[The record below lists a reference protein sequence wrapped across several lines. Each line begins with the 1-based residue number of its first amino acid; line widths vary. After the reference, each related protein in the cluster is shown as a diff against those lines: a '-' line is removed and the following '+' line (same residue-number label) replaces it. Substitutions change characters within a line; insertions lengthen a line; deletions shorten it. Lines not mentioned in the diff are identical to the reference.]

1 MAGRTRRGTPI
12 SAGALVVVGV
22 LTGFIVEVVSG
33 YLEPLAEYRWAWL
46 SALVVVTAG
55 TVVLDLRVRKREA
68 QPVPDEGRS
77 ARSLPTSDEPSSRPL
92 FQVPPRPPKLE
103 SRPELETLVAA
114 LRAEATG
121 AVGVTTALVG
131 AGGFGKTSLAL
142 LACHDDRVRE
152 FFTGGIIWVTIGR
165 DRTTAEVGNLLRGL
179 CEALSRQAPQMTD
192 IGLLAHHLADLLAG
206 RGRMLVVVDD
216 VWTAGQ
222 LEPFVILAE
231 RVRVLVTTRNLV
243 VLPDGHEQVRVDA
256 LDDRVA
262 AEVLTRGLPPMAE
275 GVRRKLLALTG
286 GWPLLLA
293 LVNGRLTADVA
304 SGAGVDV
311 AARQAITRL
320 EQAGPAALDVTDAD
334 QRSKAVKATIEYSTR
349 VLQPQMR
356 ERLFEL
362 GIFREDTEIPITM
375 VRLLWAAT
383 ARMDPAQVQQT
394 CETLA
399 GLSLITLRWVDQAHQ
414 VVVLHDVVR
423 AFLRSRDGLAQ
434 RRVEVNQRLIDQAG
448 QILGIGD
455 REWWRLPEG
464 HFLWDH
470 LAFHLAEGGRETQ
483 LAELMA
489 DVRWLLARMAN
500 GSPLALE
507 TDLSLSQDERAVATR
522 RVIARAGH
530 LLVDLD
536 RAGKSQRLS
545 ESNRLAH
552 LSVLPHIRRQL
563 DVPGTV
569 EGPFLKAKWPLP
581 ESRDSGLIRT
591 LTGHTSRVHRVA
603 IAPDGSWLASA
614 SNQEVRIWRPDGHP
628 VARLTGHTG
637 WVRAVAIAP
646 DASWLAST
654 SHNEVRIW
662 TPDGHLVATLEG
674 HTRSV
679 NGVAIAPD
687 GSWLAS
693 ASDDQTVRIWRPDGH
708 PVARLTG
715 HTGWVRA
722 VAIAPDA
729 SWLASTSHNEVRI
742 WTPDGHLVATLEGH
756 TRSVNGVAIAPDGSW
771 LASASDD
778 QTVRIWT
785 PDGHPVARLTGHTGW
800 VRAVAIAPDASW
812 LASTSHNEVR
822 IWTPDGHLVATLEG
836 HTSRVRGVAIASD
849 GSWLASASNDA
860 TVRIWTPKGRL
871 VTVLEGHTNW
881 VRGVAIA
888 PDGSWLASASDD
900 RTVRIWNPDSRFVAT
915 LEGHTDDVHGVAI
928 APDGSWLAS
937 ASNDATVRIWKPDGH
952 PIRTLTGHTGWVRA
966 VAIAR
971 DGSWLASASDDRTV
985 RIWKPDGHL
994 VAMLEGHTDE
1004 VHGVAIAPDG
1014 SWLASASDDRT
1025 VRIWK
1030 PDGHLVAML
1039 EGHTDWVRGVA
1050 IAPDGSWLASTSDD
1064 RTVRIWKPDGNLIA
1078 TLTSHAQSVHGLAI
1092 APDGSWL
1099 ASASIDR
1106 TVRIWKPDG
1115 HLITTLVGHT
1125 DDVTGVAIAP
1135 DGSWLAS
1142 TSRDRTVRIW
1152 RPDGY
1157 LVATLTGHTGCVR
1170 GVAIAPDGS
1179 WLASTS
1185 DDATVRIW
1193 GIGELTECAALVRL
1207 ESASH
1212 SVVIA
1217 ESGLLIAYGGTN
1229 VYAFE
1234 FSPSRHEG
1242 GT

>member
-674 HTRSV
+674 HT
-679 NGVAIAPD
+679 
-687 GSWLAS
+687 
-693 ASDDQTVRIWRPDGH
+693 
-708 PVARLTG
+708 
-715 HTGWVRA
+715 
-722 VAIAPDA
+722 
-729 SWLASTSHNEVRI
+729 
-742 WTPDGHLVATLEGH
+742 
-756 TRSVNGVAIAPDGSW
+756 
-771 LASASDD
+771 
-778 QTVRIWT
+778 
-785 PDGHPVARLTGHTGW
+785 
-800 VRAVAIAPDASW
+800 
-812 LASTSHNEVR
+812 
-822 IWTPDGHLVATLEG
+822 
-836 HTSRVRGVAIASD
+836 SRVRGVAIASD

-971 DGSWLASASDDRTV
+971 
-985 RIWKPDGHL
+985 
-994 VAMLEGHTDE
+994 
-1004 VHGVAIAPDG
+1004 DG